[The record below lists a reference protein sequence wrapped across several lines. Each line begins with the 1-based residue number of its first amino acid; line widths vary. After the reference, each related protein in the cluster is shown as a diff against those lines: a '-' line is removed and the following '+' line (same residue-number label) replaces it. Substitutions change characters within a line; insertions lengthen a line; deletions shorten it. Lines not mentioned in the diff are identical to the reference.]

1 MIGHNWI
8 MPLNMECLLVRRRFT
23 LGVWDDDNFR
33 SEKAEPKGIPIID
46 NFVEIIICPR
56 TEAEG

>member
-1 MIGHNWI
+1 